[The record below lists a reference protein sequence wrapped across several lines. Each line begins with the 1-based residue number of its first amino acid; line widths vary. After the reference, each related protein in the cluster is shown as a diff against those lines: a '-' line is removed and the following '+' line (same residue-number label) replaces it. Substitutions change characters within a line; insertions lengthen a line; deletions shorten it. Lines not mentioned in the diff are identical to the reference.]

1 MGDPQIDSG
10 LRQFQTGQGGG
21 NTGGGGAAQ
30 AKDIPHAVG
39 KEVSHLLTKF
49 FSVPNVDRLGEAG
62 VQLALGGDR
71 GAITDAMINQGGG
84 SLSMK
89 GGFFAKVFDELKSL
103 GMQIIDHTGGIQQL
117 AWTEVPI
124 EALGQITPMNT
135 GASGMGA
142 GEGYSM
148 NA

>member
-1 MGDPQIDSG
+1 MADPQIDSG

-21 NTGGGGAAQ
+21 GGGGGASQ
-30 AKDIPHAVG
+30 AKDIPQAVG
-39 KEVSHLLTKF
+39 KEMSHLLAKF
-49 FSVPNVDRLGEAG
+49 TGGPNLDRLGESG
-62 VQLALGGDR
+62 IQLAIGGDR
-71 GAITDAMINQGGG
+71 GMITDAMINQGGG
-84 SLSMK
+84 GLSMK
-89 GGFFAKVFDELKSL
+89 GGFLAKVFDELKSL